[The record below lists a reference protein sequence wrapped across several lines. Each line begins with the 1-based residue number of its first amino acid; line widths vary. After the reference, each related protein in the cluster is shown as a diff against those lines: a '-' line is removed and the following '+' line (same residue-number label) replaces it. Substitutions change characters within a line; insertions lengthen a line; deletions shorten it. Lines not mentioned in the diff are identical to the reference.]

1 MRYVR
6 FEKSGESRFG
16 ILEGERISSLS
27 GAPWRVHELSGE
39 TFDLGQVRLLA
50 PVQPGNIFCV
60 GLNYRDHA
68 KEVGSELPE
77 EPSIF
82 LKGTNSLLSPG
93 GMIRIPNWTGRVDYE
108 GELAVVIGKV
118 CRNVPEKDVP
128 AMIFGMACLNDITAR
143 ELQKKDSILIR
154 SKSFDT
160 FCPIGPWIVDT
171 SDADGRSIV
180 TRLNGQVVQSA
191 NTDMMIFSVPRLVSY
206 ISRFATLQPGDV
218 IATGTP
224 AGVGPLKEGDQV
236 EVEIEG
242 IGLLKNTCVADHS

>member
-16 ILEGERISSLS
+16 ILEGENISSLA
-27 GAPWRVHELSGE
+27 GAPWRGHELSGE
-39 TFDLGQVRLLA
+39 TFNLGEVRLLA

-60 GLNYRDHA
+60 GLNYKDHA
-68 KEVGSELPE
+68 KETGSKLPE
-77 EPSIF
+77 EPVIF
-82 LKGTNSLLSPG
+82 LKGINSLLEPG
-93 GMIRIPNWTGRVDYE
+93 GMIRIPDWAGRVDYE
-108 GELAVVIGKV
+108 GELAVVIGKA
-118 CRNVPEKDVP
+118 CRNVSEEEVP
-128 AMIFGMACLNDITAR
+128 AMVFGMTCLNDITAR

-171 SDADGRSIV
+171 ADVGGRSIV
-180 TRLNGQVVQSA
+180 TRLNGQAVQSA

-224 AGVGPLKEGDQV
+224 AGIGSLKAGDQV

-242 IGLLKNTCVADHS
+242 LGLLKNTCVADHS

>member
-6 FEKSGESRFG
+6 FEKSGASRFG
-16 ILEGERISSLS
+16 ILEGENISSLA
-27 GAPWRVHELSGE
+27 GAPWIGHELSGE
-39 TFDLGQVRLLA
+39 TFHLGQVRLLA

-60 GLNYRDHA
+60 GLNYKDHA

-82 LKGTNSLLSPG
+82 LKGINSLLEPG
-93 GMIRIPNWTGRVDYE
+93 GMIRIPDWAGRVDYE
-108 GELAVVIGKV
+108 GELAVVIGKA
-118 CRNVPEKDVP
+118 CRNVSEEEVP
-128 AMIFGMACLNDITAR
+128 AMVFGMTCLNDITAR

-160 FCPIGPWIVDT
+160 FCPIGPWIVDAA
-171 SDADGRSIV
+171 DANGRSIV
-180 TRLNGQVVQSA
+180 TRLNGRAVQSA

-224 AGVGPLKEGDQV
+224 AGIGSLKAGDQV

-242 IGLLKNTCVADHS
+242 LGLLKNTCVADHS